1 MTFIFRY
8 ALNDSNIND
17 TNFEILNKDLIPDI
31 ILTKKNYT
39 NDRATRRR
47 IRTWKLKH
55 MLPDKDNMTTDNK

>member
-17 TNFEILNKDLIPDI
+17 KNFEILNKDLIPDI

-39 NDRATRRR
+39 NDRAARRR

-55 MLPDKDNMTTDNK
+55 MLSDKDNITTDNK

>member
-17 TNFEILNKDLIPDI
+17 KNFEILNKDLIPDI